1 MTDGERTLD
10 LIAEQQHGLITREQ
24 ARRLGVDG
32 SCIARRMRQ
41 GRWDRVGR
49 SVYRLSG
56 SPKTAAQ
63 TLMAAVLGAGPQTVA
78 ARESAAALSR
88 LPGFRLVPPQMLRPQ
103 GRDAED
109 RRPGLRLTCW
119 LPASHI
125 TVVDAIPTTTAVRT
139 AFDLCGAIHP
149 KRAERALD
157 NGLAMK
163 LFTVD
168 QCTAL
173 VHDLC
178 KSGRA
183 GSTLFREL
191 VEARGG
197 GYVAPESELEARF
210 IDLAVA
216 AGFDRPVRQLNL
228 GDDAGFI
235 GRVDFAWPSARLI
248 VEVDGRRWHGA
259 KLDRDADEQRHNRL
273 TAAGWHVLRI
283 SWDQL
288 TRRPHEVVALLSAFL
303 NRAA

>member
-1 MTDGERTLD
+1 
-10 LIAEQQHGLITREQ
+10 
-24 ARRLGVDG
+24 
-32 SCIARRMRQ
+32 
-41 GRWDRVGR
+41 
-49 SVYRLSG
+49 
-56 SPKTAAQ
+56 
-63 TLMAAVLGAGPQTVA
+63 
-78 ARESAAALSR
+78 
-88 LPGFRLVPPQMLRPQ
+88 MLRPQ